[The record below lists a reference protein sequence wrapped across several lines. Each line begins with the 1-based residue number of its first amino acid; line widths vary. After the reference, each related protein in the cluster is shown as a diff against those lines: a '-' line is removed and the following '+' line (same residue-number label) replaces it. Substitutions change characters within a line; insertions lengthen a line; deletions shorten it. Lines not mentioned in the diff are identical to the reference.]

1 MITVAGDGAVSV
13 TTDITDGQLNF
24 GVELKN
30 YQSND
35 CKFDHF
41 TLEYLGG
48 DNSMTSISNVH
59 TSKGQQTAI
68 KGTIYDLNGLRH
80 DNPLKG
86 INIVNGQKVV
96 VK

>member
-1 MITVAGDGAVSV
+1 MTQLTNNTVSV
-13 TTDITDGQLNF
+13 TTEITDGQLTL

-48 DNSMTSISNVH
+48 AESTGIEAVNAPTSPFGKANEAIFDLTGRRLSRPA
-59 TSKGQQTAI
+59 KG
-68 KGTIYDLNGLRH
+68 LNIIG
-80 DNPLKG
+80 
-86 INIVNGQKVV
+86 GQKVL